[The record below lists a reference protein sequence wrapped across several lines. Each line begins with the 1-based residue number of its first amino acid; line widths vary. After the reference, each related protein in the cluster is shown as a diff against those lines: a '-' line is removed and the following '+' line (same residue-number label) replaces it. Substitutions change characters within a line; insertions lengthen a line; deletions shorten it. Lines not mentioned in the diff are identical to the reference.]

1 MMQLTIVSNGSTTR
15 LENKTMGKNINEIL
29 DQLVNKENQTSYIIK
44 NVEEGL
50 RKRDEEIVRLREEN
64 KRLKDEAYKDSELQM
79 MKSKCEAMQE
89 ELRRGFPIS
98 EEEDTKIRNWIEKHL
113 TKRHKL
119 IMNGRFKYEFQDF
132 AEVSVGSVVCTECGE
147 SFTFRQF

>member
-1 MMQLTIVSNGSTTR
+1 
-15 LENKTMGKNINEIL
+15 MGKNINEIL
-29 DQLVNKENQTSYIIK
+29 CQIARKENQTSYIIK
-44 NVEEGL
+44 NVEDGL
-50 RKRDEEIVRLREEN
+50 KKRDEEIVRLREEN

-79 MKSKCEAMQE
+79 MKSKMQAMQE
-89 ELRRGFPIS
+89 ELNRGFPIT
-98 EEEDTKIRNWIEKHL
+98 EDEDTKIREWIEKHL

>member
-1 MMQLTIVSNGSTTR
+1 MQLTIVSNGSTTR

>member
-1 MMQLTIVSNGSTTR
+1 MHLTIVSNGLTKKS
-15 LENKTMGKNINEIL
+15 ENKTVGKNINEIL

-44 NVEEGL
+44 NVEDGL
-50 RKRDEEIVRLREEN
+50 KKRDEEITRLREEN
-64 KRLKDEAYKDSELQM
+64 KRLKDEAYQDSELQM

-119 IMNGRFKYEFQDF
+119 IVNGRFKYEFQDF

-147 SFTFRQF
+147 SFTFRQS

>member
-1 MMQLTIVSNGSTTR
+1 
-15 LENKTMGKNINEIL
+15 MGKDINEIL

-79 MKSKCEAMQE
+79 MKSKMQAMQE
-89 ELRRGFPIS
+89 ELNRGFPIT
-98 EEEDTKIRNWIEKHL
+98 EDEDTKIREWIEKHL

-119 IMNGRFKYEFQDF
+119 IVNGRFKYEFQKF
-132 AEVSVGSVVCTECGE
+132 AEVEVGSVICTECGKN
-147 SFTFRQF
+147 FTFRQF